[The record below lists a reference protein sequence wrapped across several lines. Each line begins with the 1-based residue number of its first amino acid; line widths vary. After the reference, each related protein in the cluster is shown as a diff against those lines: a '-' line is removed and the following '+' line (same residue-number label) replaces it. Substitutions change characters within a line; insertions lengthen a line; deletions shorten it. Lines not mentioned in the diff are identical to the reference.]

1 MPAQARHASAH
12 SETSISQVQR
22 QTGSRKKAIV
32 AMARRLGIILWRI
45 SLSGQPYQPKPVGVC
60 AEQGKSQPGL
70 PDNRAGKKKGMPA
83 NRRGHPL
90 SVQTS
95 G

>member
-1 MPAQARHASAH
+1 MAKDPWASQRFAQL
-12 SETSISQVQR
+12 QR

-45 SLSGQPYQPKPVGVC
+45 SLTDQAYQPKPLDVC
-60 AEQGKSQPGL
+60 AESGTSQPGL
-70 PDNRAGKKKGMPA
+70 PDNRSSKKKEVPA
-83 NRRGHPL
+83 NRHGHPL